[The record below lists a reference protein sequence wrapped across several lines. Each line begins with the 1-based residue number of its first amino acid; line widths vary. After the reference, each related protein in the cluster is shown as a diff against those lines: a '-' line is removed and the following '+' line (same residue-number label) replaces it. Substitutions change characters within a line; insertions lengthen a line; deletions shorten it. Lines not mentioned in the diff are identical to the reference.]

1 MPAAPTRMRSN
12 APGEAGS
19 MEPEQ
24 PTESA
29 PKRRRATPKPPAK
42 LPAKAATTRQRP
54 VRTKPEPAPTPP
66 PSSSRLVLNT
76 ARLLGMVAA
85 AAAAVFLLVGTDD
98 DQPEQIR
105 PGVATVVSASALAE
119 LVAARETQVYWA
131 GRIGSRE
138 LELTTTPDGTFL
150 RYLVAGAAAGAA
162 KPTLTV
168 ATYPLAAA
176 YATAKS
182 RAKSEGMTS
191 RQIAGGGIAVWS
203 REQPTSVYVASRG
216 VPFLV
221 EVYAPSPA
229 EARTLAL
236 SGRIRPI
243 R

>member
-1 MPAAPTRMRSN
+1 MRSN
-12 APGEAGS
+12 PPGEAVS

-42 LPAKAATTRQRP
+42 LPAKAATKRRRP
-54 VRTKPEPAPTPP
+54 ARIKAEPAPLPP
-66 PSSSRLVLNT
+66 PSSSRLVVNS
-76 ARLLGMVAA
+76 ARLIGVVAA
-85 AAAAVFLLVGTDD
+85 AAAAVFLLVGKDD
-98 DQPEQIR
+98 RPEQIR
-105 PGVATVVSASALAE
+105 PGVATVVSASE
-119 LVAARETQVYWA
+119 LVELAGARETQVYWA
-131 GRIGSRE
+131 GDIASRE

-150 RYLVAGAAAGAA
+150 RYLVAGTSAGAA
-162 KPTLTV
+162 KPALTV

-182 RAKSEGMTS
+182 RARSEGMTS
-191 RQIAGGGIAVWS
+191 RQVTGGGIAVWS